1 MKEISRIKSLSLW
14 IFIVPFVAIN
24 ICLLISVNYN
34 LFENT
39 LFTVDQIGRSK
50 FSIPYLDGSLS
61 ISRSSRTF
69 PQYLIFKP
77 GMLATGILLCIYWY
91 KNNILI
97 NYFKNT
103 YYKKNNFMIFGI
115 LSAVF
120 LIIHSIL
127 LGQETDI
134 KIFKLLRRVI
144 LVSFIL
150 CEIIAQSLLVY
161 NFYKLKQQLNKLFNP
176 IVLKFKIILVS
187 VLIFVALLSI
197 PLLIKNG
204 NVHFKHGLEWNYFI
218 GIILFYLFTFFFW
231 KKKILKKL

>member
-103 YYKKNNFMIFGI
+103 NIFSKCTYRI
-115 LSAVF
+115 Y
-120 LIIHSIL
+120 
-127 LGQETDI
+127 EN
-134 KIFKLLRRVI
+134 IFR
-144 LVSFIL
+144 
-150 CEIIAQSLLVY
+150 
-161 NFYKLKQQLNKLFNP
+161 P
-176 IVLKFKIILVS
+176 
-187 VLIFVALLSI
+187 
-197 PLLIKNG
+197 
-204 NVHFKHGLEWNYFI
+204 
-218 GIILFYLFTFFFW
+218 
-231 KKKILKKL
+231 

>member
-1 MKEISRIKSLSLW
+1 MGYPKKHRGRRKIGSKKRRARKRNKKKQFLNIKMKEISRIKSLSLW

-103 YYKKNNFMIFGI
+103 YYKKNNFF
-115 LSAVF
+115 
-120 LIIHSIL
+120 
-127 LGQETDI
+127 
-134 KIFKLLRRVI
+134 
-144 LVSFIL
+144 
-150 CEIIAQSLLVY
+150 QS
-161 NFYKLKQQLNKLFNP
+161 
-176 IVLKFKIILVS
+176 
-187 VLIFVALLSI
+187 
-197 PLLIKNG
+197 
-204 NVHFKHGLEWNYFI
+204 WYF
-218 GIILFYLFTFFFW
+218 
-231 KKKILKKL
+231 

>member
-1 MKEISRIKSLSLW
+1 
-14 IFIVPFVAIN
+14 
-24 ICLLISVNYN
+24 
-34 LFENT
+34 
-39 LFTVDQIGRSK
+39 
-50 FSIPYLDGSLS
+50 
-61 ISRSSRTF
+61 
-69 PQYLIFKP
+69 
-77 GMLATGILLCIYWY
+77 
-91 KNNILI
+91 
-97 NYFKNT
+97 
-103 YYKKNNFMIFGI
+103 MIFGI

-127 LGQETDI
+127 LGLETDI

-197 PLLIKNG
+197 PLLI
-204 NVHFKHGLEWNYFI
+204 
-218 GIILFYLFTFFFW
+218 
-231 KKKILKKL
+231 